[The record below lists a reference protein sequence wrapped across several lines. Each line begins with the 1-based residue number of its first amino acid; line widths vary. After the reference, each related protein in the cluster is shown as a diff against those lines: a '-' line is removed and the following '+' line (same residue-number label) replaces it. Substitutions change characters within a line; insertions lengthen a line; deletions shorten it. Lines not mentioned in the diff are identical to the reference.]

1 MRVCTNI
8 NDILPTLCSM
18 IVRMKSSVK
27 FEKID
32 NYIY

>member
-1 MRVCTNI
+1 MRFYTNI
-8 NDILPTLCSM
+8 NYILPTLCSV

-27 FEKID
+27 FEKIG